1 MNINT
6 YGDNKYSID
15 TPNQKDPGL
24 NTTDVETKV
33 KTNDETVVYSLGV
46 YLRRL
51 VLPQFINGLRNRSIS
66 PLDGESLCN
75 EMHGRG
81 INVRYLGMIGTKLY
95 SQDEL
100 AKQNGKEGLC
110 VQTPFVT
117 KVIIEIE
124 MITRCCRH
132 YVSSLLRSSD
142 IIQCAPGPFI
152 AKFLSVLLGCGTV
165 DTADEASDPGKQ
177 TKRRV
182 IKEPD

>member
-66 PLDGESLCN
+66 PLDGEVCA
-75 EMHGRG
+75 M
-81 INVRYLGMIGTKLY
+81 
-95 SQDEL
+95 
-100 AKQNGKEGLC
+100 
-110 VQTPFVT
+110 
-117 KVIIEIE
+117 
-124 MITRCCRH
+124 RCMAGNQHSIFRDDWNKI
-132 YVSSLLRSSD
+132 V
-142 IIQCAPGPFI
+142 
-152 AKFLSVLLGCGTV
+152 
-165 DTADEASDPGKQ
+165 
-177 TKRRV
+177 
-182 IKEPD
+182 